1 MSQTQVEKG
10 AHRVERKT
18 HRNGYRGRVPAKK
31 ALRLRM
37 GRHRYFGKASAPGFI
52 LGGVYA

>member
-10 AHRVERKT
+10 AHRLERKT